1 MKRKKLFAWAM
12 VAVMCM
18 TALTGCSGSSGE
30 TTEETTEET
39 TTEEGTETTDGLTV
53 GMSCINLTDAGL
65 AAIKEGADTAAEDL
79 GMNLIWKACDGDLD
93 KQIDIIRGFVQ
104 QGVDA
109 IWIDSVDVDGIVS
122 VVNEATEAGVTVLTA
137 GSRVEGN
144 DNYNLVY
151 PDLVD
156 AEFAAKAIGEY
167 YKDQEGS
174 IGLIVGSAGNLVSE
188 KRQEGFEKGISEYSN
203 LKLVTEQGMWDATTS
218 MQKAEDMIRANDDLL
233 HIHVIADGMSYGVY
247 RAIQNSGKDITIS
260 SNDGEADALQHLENG
275 EYLLENLV
283 GNGRLGY
290 WGMVIAQR
298 LSEGEEMAKDQYL
311 PTYKVPGEEMKSVIE
326 DAGLATGE
334 DGTEFEIVTVEEAKE
349 IGSPEGYRQEFGED
363 FVPTK

>member
-1 MKRKKLFAWAM
+1 MKRKLFAWVM
-12 VAVMCM
+12 VAVM
-18 TALTGCSGSSGE
+18 ASAGLAGCGSGE
-30 TTEETTEET
+30 GETQNAEETAAVEETTVEDNE
-39 TTEEGTETTDGLTV
+39 GLTV

-137 GSRVEGN
+137 GSRVEGE

-156 AEFAAKAIGEY
+156 AQFAAKAIGEY
-167 YKDQEGS
+167 YKDETGTV
-174 IGLIVGSAGNLVSE
+174 GLIVGSAGNLVSE
-188 KRQEGFEKGISEYSN
+188 KRQEGFENGIEGYSN

-247 RAIQNSGKDITIS
+247 RAIQNSGKEITIS
-260 SNDGEADALQHLENG
+260 SNDGEADALAYTESG

-290 WGMVIAQR
+290 WGMVIADR
-298 LSEGEEMAKDQYL
+298 LSKGEEMAKDQYL
-311 PTYKVPGEEMKSVIE
+311 PTYKVPGEKMKPVVE
-326 DAGLATGE
+326 EAGLEKGE
-334 DGTEFEIVTVEEAKE
+334 DGTQYQIVTVEEAKK
-349 IGSPEGYRQEFGED
+349 IGSPEGYKEEFNED